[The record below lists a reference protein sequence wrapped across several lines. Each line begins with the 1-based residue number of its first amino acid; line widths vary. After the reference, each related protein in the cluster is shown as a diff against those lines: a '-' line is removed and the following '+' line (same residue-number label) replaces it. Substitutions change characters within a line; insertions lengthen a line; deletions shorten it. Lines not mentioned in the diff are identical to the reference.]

1 MMRPVSKLSH
11 LLRLATLA
19 LFLAAGSAQ
28 AWDLSQLMQDLARH
42 KGGHALFT
50 EKKYLAVLDKPLSAS
65 GELFYSPPDRLEKR
79 TLQPKPEYLL
89 LDGDTLIVERGK
101 QKYTL
106 RLADRPE
113 VVAFVDSIRGTLAG
127 KREVLERSYALR
139 LFGNEEHWTL
149 NLLPSDTRIATLVS
163 RINVSGSR
171 NQVLSIEYLQ
181 ADGDRMVM
189 NIEPLDGK

>member
-1 MMRPVSKLSH
+1 MMRPCTH
-11 LLRLATLA
+11 LLRLAGLA
-19 LFLAAGSAQ
+19 LLLAAGSAH
-28 AWDLSQLMQDLARH
+28 AWDLSQLMQGLARN

-50 EKKYLAVLDKPLSAS
+50 EKKYLALLDKPLAAS

-127 KREVLERSYALR
+127 NREVLERSYALR

-149 NLLPSDTRIATLVS
+149 NLLPSDTRIATLIS
-163 RINVSGSR
+163 RITVSGSK
-171 NQVLSIEYLQ
+171 NQVLTIEYLQ

-189 NIEPLDGK
+189 NIEPLDAR